1 MTSLDMKVIK
11 KDLYEAALITAGATS
26 AGFLFRKATGS
37 SLSTPETLKG
47 TLKFEVAVG
56 LGVVGVK
63 FLQMKKWIPVDPKV

>member
-1 MTSLDMKVIK
+1 MTSFDMKDIK
-11 KDLYEAALITAGATS
+11 KDLYEAALITAGAAA

-47 TLKFEVAVG
+47 TLKFGVAVG

-63 FLQMKKWIPVDPKV
+63 FLQMKKWVPVDPKV